1 MVLYVNE
8 PKESFLKRWDGH
20 VEELIKVAAKK
31 HHAIEAKHRQIV
43 EGACRVFLKKGF
55 HPTSTREIE
64 EAAGM
69 SMGQLYHYISSK
81 DDVLF
86 LMHKHMQTRFYQH
99 QMDSRIEEKKSP
111 SERLELALRTSIDFL
126 VENKDL
132 IQFIYTESKYLTK
145 AHLRVVL
152 EMDDKN
158 VVEYWRELVRE
169 ALQEQGVDTDVDI
182 AANLITYTNVFL
194 PLRGWNLKSR
204 PLKELTEFLVD
215 FVFKGLGLSRR

>member
-1 MVLYVNE
+1 MDQTTG
-8 PKESFLKRWDGH
+8 SFLKRWDGH
-20 VEELIKVAAKK
+20 VEALIKVAAKK
-31 HHAIEAKHRQIV
+31 HHAVEAKHRQIV
-43 EGACRVFLKKGF
+43 EGACQVFFKKGF
-55 HPTSTREIE
+55 HPTSTREIA

-86 LMHKHMQTRFYQH
+86 LMHKHMQTKFYQH
-99 QMDSRIEEKKSP
+99 QMDSRLEAAESA
-111 SERLELALRTSIDFL
+111 SERLGLAIRAAVDFL

-145 AHLRVVL
+145 DHLRVVL

-158 VVEYWRELVRE
+158 VVQYWRELVKDAIE
-169 ALQEQGVDTDVDI
+169 EQGVETDVDM
-182 AANLITYTNVFL
+182 AANLIAYIHVFQ

-204 PLKELTEFLVD
+204 STKEVTEFLLG
-215 FVFKGLGLSRR
+215 FIFRGLGLSHS